1 MKFLNKILGKTLDS
15 GIKITDKVIGN
26 SKNANQLNAR
36 EHNKGAGFLD
46 QNIHEI
52 MALLI
57 FFSVISSDHI
67 GVPADIRKDLMLYL
81 GMVVTFLFSKGR
93 G

>member
-1 MKFLNKILGKTLDS
+1 MGIFNKTIDKVLETGAKV
-15 GIKITDKVIGN
+15 TDKIIGN
-26 SKNANQLNAR
+26 SKNANQLDAR
-36 EHNKGAGFLD
+36 THNKGDGFLD

-57 FFSVISSDHI
+57 FFSVILADFI
-67 GVPADIRKDLMLYL
+67 KVPLDIRKDLMLYL

-93 G
+93 R